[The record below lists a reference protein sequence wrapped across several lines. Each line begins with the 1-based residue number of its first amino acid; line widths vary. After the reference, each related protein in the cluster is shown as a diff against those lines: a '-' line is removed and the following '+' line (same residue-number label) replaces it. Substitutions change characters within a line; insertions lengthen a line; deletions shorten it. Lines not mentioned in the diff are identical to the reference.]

1 MKEESSS
8 FWPLYFWDENWTNI
22 WLISGEYNSYKRIWH
37 CKIEYLDTRWYYLTL
52 TFISA
57 MKNAEFCKLI
67 KVYNYQPSLHLF
79 ILWVSV
85 LSVLCDM
92 FHVCCCAGVLCW
104 LINGRYYPINPRERE
119 IFLGDTK
126 IADKFWYGSAK
137 ISNVDDCRHDPLQ
150 LSWFVTQ
157 GVGMH
162 QHLKMENNNLQK
174 SRKIQ
179 SFEDI
184 LHHVGDW
191 GPFQA
196 DMQAMLDNVW

>member
-1 MKEESSS
+1 
-8 FWPLYFWDENWTNI
+8 
-22 WLISGEYNSYKRIWH
+22 
-37 CKIEYLDTRWYYLTL
+37 
-52 TFISA
+52 
-57 MKNAEFCKLI
+57 
-67 KVYNYQPSLHLF
+67 
-79 ILWVSV
+79 
-85 LSVLCDM
+85 M
-92 FHVCCCAGVLCW
+92 FAAAAGVLCW
-104 LINGRYYPINPRERE
+104 LINGRYPINPRERE

-162 QHLKMENNNLQK
+162 QHLKMENNNVQK

-196 DMQAMLDNVW
+196 DMQAMFGNVVW